1 MGPNPYSTL
10 FGKEPA
16 ENIHRLKEEN
26 IIVDSFTA
34 EHPTQQIFMITGVRG
49 SGKTVFMT
57 DVAKRLKKEKDWIV
71 VELSSEGDI
80 LEKLGSAL
88 TAEHT
93 LADIFQRASINL
105 SFFGFGLEV
114 KNAAPITSMEVALG
128 KMLESLQKLG
138 KRLLVAIDEVIC
150 TSEMRAFASAFQLF
164 VRKDLPIFLLMTG
177 LHENIEELQNE
188 KNLTFLYRAPKVYLP
203 PLDIRA
209 VSRNYQEKFSLDHE
223 DSVRM
228 AKMTRGY
235 PYAFQTLG
243 YLTWENG
250 KQLDE
255 TVTGKLQQYL
265 EDYVYDIIWQKLSEK
280 DKLVAYGIAKSE
292 TGETGAVRK
301 VVGMTVNQFNPYRK
315 RLIKKG
321 IVNGDT
327 WGIVRF
333 TLPYFEQF
341 VISMYEGETYD

>member
-26 IIVDSFTA
+26 MIVDSFTA
-34 EHPTQQIFMITGVRG
+34 EHPTQQIF
-49 SGKTVFMT
+49 K
-57 DVAKRLKKEKDWIV
+57 
-71 VELSSEGDI
+71 
-80 LEKLGSAL
+80 
-88 TAEHT
+88 
-93 LADIFQRASINL
+93 
-105 SFFGFGLEV
+105 
-114 KNAAPITSMEVALG
+114 
-128 KMLESLQKLG
+128 
-138 KRLLVAIDEVIC
+138 
-150 TSEMRAFASAFQLF
+150 
-164 VRKDLPIFLLMTG
+164 
-177 LHENIEELQNE
+177 
-188 KNLTFLYRAPKVYLP
+188 
-203 PLDIRA
+203 
-209 VSRNYQEKFSLDHE
+209 
-223 DSVRM
+223 
-228 AKMTRGY
+228 
-235 PYAFQTLG
+235 
-243 YLTWENG
+243 
-250 KQLDE
+250 
-255 TVTGKLQQYL
+255 QYL